1 VSGLLLISLVIGCRT
16 SSPSADD
23 EYERIVRDL
32 THGDLL
38 AAESK
43 ADQAVRRYA
52 GRDDEVSWRFRTLA
66 AKVDIQQ
73 GKSLDALHELARE
86 MPPSLANGDLEVQ
99 REMFLAVAYARLGQ
113 LEQAVQCLSKAER
126 LSELT
131 HSALQ
136 AELLSIRG
144 VVDLEEDNPADAEKA
159 FAEGLELARHQND
172 KYLQARISLN
182 LGVVELNKEHFD
194 KARDWF
200 DTASE
205 IARSV
210 GAQLVLEKAL
220 ANAGWAYYKLG
231 DFEKAL
237 INFQRAEEQSEK
249 LGGKYDQVAWLANTG
264 LAQYQL
270 NDLRAAEGSYRK
282 SLVLAETIHNQVEIL
297 AAEQNLG
304 FLLLQRG
311 EIQPARENCD
321 DALKIAVSIGN
332 KSSRLEPTFLHAL
345 LVERSGDRK
354 KTEDILE
361 TLEGESAGIASLRWK
376 VEDELAKIHADAGEF
391 GQADLWFR
399 KAIDTF
405 ETQRR
410 QIQNEDSKL
419 PFFTNASQVYGD
431 YAEYLVNHGRS
442 DEALKLIDLGR
453 ARTLLEGLG
462 IAKKEARSLLSENLD
477 AKGVARR
484 LHGTIL
490 SYWLG
495 PTESYLWAITSSQVK
510 LFKLPKESE
519 ISELVRSYQK
529 SIQASNDVLAANN
542 DAGQSLYQNLIAP
555 AQAMIPK
562 DSKVFIIPDGSL
574 NQLNFE
580 TLLVPKPAPHYWIED
595 AVVVSANSVRML
607 AAFATHPR
615 TQAPANLLLIGDPLP
630 PGGPYEEL
638 PNAAR
643 EAAAIERYFSPERRM
658 VLTRERALPSAYGN
672 SHPEQYSYIHFVAHG
687 TASRLTPLES
697 AVILSPA
704 PGDPDTFKLY
714 ARDIKRY
721 PLRAE
726 LVTVSACYGSGARAY
741 AGEGLVGLS
750 WAFLRAGSHY
760 VAAALWEVS
769 DSATPQLMDHMYSAV
784 KQGGTPDVAMREAK
798 LSLVHSQGTYRKP
811 LYWGSFQ
818 MYAGS

>member
-1 VSGLLLISLVIGCRT
+1 LLVFSGCSRHRLENPEEVYDSVQQLF
-16 SSPSADD
+16 
-23 EYERIVRDL
+23 VR
-32 THGDLL
+32 GDLSASISRARQARARL
-38 AAESK
+38 AEEVSAWSWKFRLLEAK
-43 ADQAVRRYA
+43 ADIWQGSNEEALRLVNP
-52 GRDDEVSWRFRTLA
+52 DLPSTLA
-66 AKVDIQQ
+66 
-73 GKSLDALHELARE
+73 G
-86 MPPSLANGDLEVQ
+86 GDLEIQQ
-99 REMFLAVAYARLGQ
+99 RMLRAIAQARLGGTEIAEQEIQRAIVTCDSIRSPLKGELYNYVAAVYVERGDLDGAESVLRQALKLSQPEPDKYQQSVLRLNLAHVALLKERYDEALDWSRESADIARSIDAQ
-113 LEQAVQCLSKAER
+113 LVQEKDLGNVGWAQYKLGNTELALTNFEQAAQWAAKLGATMDEIRR
-126 LSELT
+126 LHNAGLAKYQLNNT
-131 HSALQ
+131 K
-136 AELLSIRG
+136 
-144 VVDLEEDNPADAEKA
+144 DAEIDYQRALARAEAIQNPDDIRDTETDLA
-159 FAEGLELARHQND
+159 FLLLERGELELARKACAEALKLASSTD
-172 KYLQARISLN
+172 
-182 LGVVELNKEHFD
+182 D
-194 KARDWF
+194 KA
-200 DTASE
+200 T
-205 IARSV
+205 
-210 GAQLVLEKAL
+210 
-220 ANAGWAYYKLG
+220 
-231 DFEKAL
+231 
-237 INFQRAEEQSEK
+237 
-249 LGGKYDQVAWLANTG
+249 
-264 LAQYQL
+264 
-270 NDLRAAEGSYRK
+270 
-282 SLVLAETIHNQVEIL
+282 LAEPIFVQALL
-297 AAEQNLG
+297 AANG
-304 FLLLQRG
+304 G
-311 EIQPARENCD
+311 MPD
-321 DALKIAVSIGN
+321 GAVQILN
-332 KSSRLEPTFLHAL
+332 QLELDTSDYP
-345 LVERSGDRK
+345 
-354 KTEDILE
+354 
-361 TLEGESAGIASLRWK
+361 SLRWK
-376 VEDELAKIHADAGEF
+376 VEDELAKLHAAAAEPDD
-391 GQADLWFR
+391 ADLWFR

-431 YAEYLVNHGRS
+431 YAEYLVNHGRP

-495 PTESYLWAITSSQVK
+495 PTESYLWAITPSQVK

-542 DAGQSLYQNLIAP
+542 DAGQSLYQILIAP

-615 TQAPANLLLIGDPLP
+615 TQAPANLLLIGDPIP